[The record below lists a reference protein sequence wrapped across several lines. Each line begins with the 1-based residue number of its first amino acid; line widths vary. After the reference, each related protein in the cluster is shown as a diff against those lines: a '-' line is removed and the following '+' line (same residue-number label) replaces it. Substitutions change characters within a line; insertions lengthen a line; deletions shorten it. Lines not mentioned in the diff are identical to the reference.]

1 MTINVKTT
9 SQDFKKDLENAI
21 KRSILSKPE
30 TLMKVTSPFMQERF
44 VQAATNIKN
53 QLVDSLCANIEQ
65 NFPNSFIKSG
75 DITKKSL
82 QKALK
87 LNVLKGEIQLDSKAL
102 EISESYFKKNKDF
115 TEDDLMTEGEWLN
128 DYVGDLSGLTD
139 QDLESAFT
147 SETEEEEEI
156 KMIEYIENKIK
167 DKNSLLLS
175 LKNNKNLQKFNMI
188 WV

>member
-1 MTINVKTT
+1 MTIEVKTT
-9 SQDFKKDLENAI
+9 IQNFQKDLEKAI
-21 KRSILSKPE
+21 KQSILSKPE
-30 TLMKVTSPFMQERF
+30 ILTKAASPFIQERF
-44 VQAATNIKN
+44 VREAMNIKE
-53 QLVDSLCANIEQ
+53 QLIDSLCTNIEQ

-87 LNVLKGEIQLDSKAL
+87 LNILKGEIQLDSKAL
-102 EISESYFKKNKDF
+102 EISENHFKKNKDF
-115 TEDDLMTEGEWLN
+115 TEDDLMAEEEWLN

-139 QDLESAFT
+139 QDLESTFT

-156 KMIEYIENKIK
+156 KMIDYIENKIK

-175 LKNNKNLQKFNMI
+175 LKNNKNLQRFNMV